1 MHALVSF
8 YFIFFIGNFIELFS
22 ADVPNAALPT
32 DHYQEASHYQDLK
45 NEHYGQFEWAGTSE
59 WVFEGAE
66 DSTNQSFDTE
76 PTTIPPETGTT
87 ITMDTTTSG
96 PTTTTVH

>member
-1 MHALVSF
+1 M
-8 YFIFFIGNFIELFS
+8 
-22 ADVPNAALPT
+22 PNAAFPT

-45 NEHYGQFEWAGTSE
+45 NEHYGQSEWAGSSE

-66 DSTNQSFDTE
+66 VSTVQSFDTE